1 MHFIHRCPRGRLTD
15 MTVTDTAAPAPLRAG
30 TAAYRRTTLALF
42 VAGLT
47 TFGSMYSTQ
56 AVLPELT
63 RVFHA
68 APAVSAL
75 AVSAT
80 TGLLAVAIIPVSAL
94 SERFGRTRVMTV
106 SAVVAVLLG
115 LVIPLA
121 PTLPVLLV
129 LRALQGVA
137 LAGVPAV
144 AMAYLAEE
152 VDGRDLGGAMG
163 RYVAGTTIGGLL
175 GRVVTALGLDLMA
188 WRGAMEVFAI
198 AAAVL
203 TVVMIRT
210 LPASRFHAP
219 VPVSVRTTVRAML
232 AHVRRP
238 ALATL
243 FVLAFLLMGGFVS
256 VYNFLG
262 FRLLAEPFG
271 FAPGVVG
278 LVFLIYLAGT
288 VSSGTAGRLADRIG
302 RRRVL
307 LASIATMGAGLALTL
322 PDSTP
327 AVLTGMIVFTAG
339 FFAAHSVASG
349 WVGLLATTHRAEA
362 SSGYLFC
369 YYAGSS
375 VVGAAAG
382 IAFAAAGWPG
392 IAAAVGLAIAAAL
405 VLVAVVL
412 PGSDAAP
419 RAGQ

>member
-1 MHFIHRCPRGRLTD
+1 
-15 MTVTDTAAPAPLRAG
+15 MTATVDSIGTAPLRAG
-30 TAAYRRTTLALF
+30 TPAYRRTTLALF

-63 RVFHA
+63 RVFGA

-80 TGLLAVAIIPVSAL
+80 TGLLALAIIPVSAL

-106 SAVVAVLLG
+106 SAVAAVLLG

-121 PTLPVLLV
+121 PTLPVLLG
-129 LRALQGVA
+129 LRALQGIA

-175 GRVVTALGLDLMA
+175 GRVVTAVGLDVVA
-188 WRGAMEVFAI
+188 WRGAMEVFAV
-198 AAAVL
+198 AAALL

-210 LPASRFHAP
+210 LPASRFH
-219 VPVSVRTTVRAML
+219 VPKSVSVGTTVRGML
-232 AHVRRP
+232 GHLRRP
-238 ALATL
+238 ELTTL

-262 FRLLAEPFG
+262 FRLLAAPFVL
-271 FAPGVVG
+271 APGVVG

-288 VSSGTAGRLADRIG
+288 VSSGAAGRLADRVG

-307 LASIATMGAGLALTL
+307 LASIATMGAGLAVTL

-327 AVLTGMIVFTAG
+327 AVLAGMVIFTAG

-349 WVGLLATTHRAEA
+349 WVGRLATEHRAEA

-375 VVGAAAG
+375 VLGASSGA
-382 IAFAAAGWPG
+382 AFAALGWTG
-392 IAAAVGLAIAAAL
+392 LVVAVSVAVVAAF
-405 VLVAVVL
+405 VLVVVVL
-412 PGSDAAP
+412 PGSASGSGE
-419 RAGQ
+419 R

>member
-1 MHFIHRCPRGRLTD
+1 MTATVDCPGT
-15 MTVTDTAAPAPLRAG
+15 APLRAG

-63 RVFHA
+63 RVFGA

-75 AVSAT
+75 AVSVT
-80 TGLLAVAIIPVSAL
+80 TGVLALAIIPVSAL

-106 SAVVAVLLG
+106 SAVAAVILG
-115 LVIPLA
+115 LIIPLA
-121 PTLPVLLV
+121 PTLHVLLV
-129 LRALQGVA
+129 LRAVQGIA

-163 RYVAGTTIGGLL
+163 RYIAGTTVGGLL
-175 GRVVTALGLDLMA
+175 GRVVTAVGLDVLP
-188 WRGAMEVFAI
+188 WRAAMEVFAL

-210 LPASRFHAP
+210 LPASNFHVP
-219 VPVSVRTTVRAML
+219 KPVSVGTTVRGML
-232 AHVRRP
+232 GHLRRP

-262 FRLLAEPFG
+262 FRLLAEPFAL
-271 FAPGVVG
+271 APGVVG

-288 VSSGTAGRLADRIG
+288 VSSGAAGRLADRLG

-307 LASIATMGAGLALTL
+307 LACIATMGAGLAITV
-322 PDSTP
+322 PDSTV
-327 AVLTGMIVFTAG
+327 AVLAGMVVFTAG

-349 WVGLLATTHRAEA
+349 WVGLLATEHRAEA

-375 VVGAAAG
+375 VLGAAAG
-382 IAFAAAGWPG
+382 LAFAAAGWPG
-392 IAAAVGLAIAAAL
+392 VATAVGAAVAVAF
-405 VLVAVVL
+405 VLVVAVL
-412 PGSDAAP
+412 PRSVSE
-419 RAGQ
+419 AGVR

>member
-1 MHFIHRCPRGRLTD
+1 M
-15 MTVTDTAAPAPLRAG
+15 TAAVESTGTAPLRAG
-30 TAAYRRTTLALF
+30 TPAYRRTTLALF

-63 RVFHA
+63 RVFGS

-75 AVSAT
+75 AVSVT
-80 TGLLAVAIIPVSAL
+80 TGLLAIAIIPVSAL
-94 SERFGRTRVMTV
+94 SERFGRTRVMTA
-106 SAVVAVLLG
+106 SAVAAVLLG

-121 PTLPVLLV
+121 PTLPVLLI
-129 LRALQGVA
+129 LRGLQGIA

-175 GRVVTALGLDLMA
+175 GRVVTAVGLDVMA
-188 WRGAMEVFAI
+188 WRGAMELFAV
-198 AAAVL
+198 AAAAL

-210 LPASRFHAP
+210 LPASRYHVP
-219 VPVSVRTTVRAML
+219 KPVSVGTTMRGMVGHL
-232 AHVRRP
+232 RRP
-238 ALATL
+238 ELVTL

-262 FRLLAEPFG
+262 FRLLAEPFAL
-271 FAPGVVG
+271 APSVVG

-288 VSSGTAGRLADRIG
+288 VSSGAAGRLADRHG

-307 LASIATMGAGLALTL
+307 LASIATMGAGLVGTL

-327 AVLTGMIVFTAG
+327 SVLAGMVVFTAG

-349 WVGLLATTHRAEA
+349 WVGRLATEHRAEA

-375 VVGAAAG
+375 VLGASGGA
-382 IAFAAAGWPG
+382 AFAALGWTG
-392 IAAAVGLAIAAAL
+392 LVVAVSVAIAAAFAL
-405 VLVAVVL
+405 VIVVL
-412 PGSDAAP
+412 PGSASAP
-419 RAGQ
+419 AVR

>member
-1 MHFIHRCPRGRLTD
+1 MSVTA
-15 MTVTDTAAPAPLRAG
+15 TVEPSRTAPLRAG
-30 TAAYRRTTLALF
+30 TPAYRRTTLALF

-63 RVFHA
+63 RVFGA

-75 AVSAT
+75 AVSVT
-80 TGLLAVAIIPVSAL
+80 TGLLALAIIPVSAL
-94 SERFGRTRVMTV
+94 SERFGRTRVMTA
-106 SAVVAVLLG
+106 SAVAAVGLG

-121 PTLPVLLV
+121 PTLPVLLI
-129 LRALQGVA
+129 LRALQGIA

-175 GRVVTALGLDLMA
+175 GRVVTAAGLDLMP
-188 WRGAMEVFAI
+188 WRGAMEVFAV
-198 AAAVL
+198 AAAAL
-203 TVVMIRT
+203 TVVMIRA
-210 LPASRFHAP
+210 LPASKFHVP
-219 VPVSVRTTVRAML
+219 KPVSVSTTVRAMA
-232 AHVRRP
+232 AHLRRP
-238 ALATL
+238 ALAVL

-262 FRLLAEPFG
+262 FRLLAAPFR
-271 FAPGVVG
+271 FAPGIVG

-288 VSSGTAGRLADRIG
+288 FSSGAAGRLADRIG

-307 LASIATMGAGLALTL
+307 LAAIATMGSGLLLTL
-322 PDSTP
+322 PDATP
-327 AVLTGMIVFTAG
+327 AVLAGMVVFTAG

-349 WVGLLATTHRAEA
+349 WVGVLATEHRAEA

-382 IAFAAAGWPG
+382 IAFAAAGWTG
-392 IAAAVGLAIAAAL
+392 IAAAVG
-405 VLVAVVL
+405 VAVLAAFALAATVL
-412 PGSDAAP
+412 PGS
-419 RAGQ
+419 AGASAER

>member
-1 MHFIHRCPRGRLTD
+1 
-15 MTVTDTAAPAPLRAG
+15 MTATAQTAVTAPLRAG
-30 TAAYRRTTLALF
+30 TPAYRRTTLALF

-63 RVFHA
+63 RVFGS

-75 AVSAT
+75 AVSVT
-80 TGLLAVAIIPVSAL
+80 TGLLALAIIPVSAL

-106 SAVVAVLLG
+106 SAVAAVLLG

-121 PTLPVLLV
+121 PTLPVLLF
-129 LRALQGVA
+129 LRALQGIA

-175 GRVVTALGLDLMA
+175 GRVVTAVGLDVMA
-188 WRGAMEVFAI
+188 WRGALELFAV

-210 LPASRFHAP
+210 LPPSRFHVP
-219 VPVSVRTTVRAML
+219 KPVSVGTTVRGML
-232 AHVRRP
+232 GHLRRP

-262 FRLLAEPFG
+262 FRLLAEPFA

-288 VSSGTAGRLADRIG
+288 ASSGAAGRLADRIG

-307 LASIATMGAGLALTL
+307 LASIATMGAGLVVTL
-322 PDSTP
+322 PDSTLT
-327 AVLTGMIVFTAG
+327 VLAGMVVFTAG

-349 WVGLLATTHRAEA
+349 WVGLLATQHRAEA

-375 VVGAAAG
+375 VLGASGGA
-382 IAFAAAGWPG
+382 AFAAFGWTG
-392 IAAAVGLAIAAAL
+392 LVIVVSAAVVGAF
-405 VLVAVVL
+405 VLVVAVL
-412 PGSDAAP
+412 PGSASAAAE
-419 RAGQ
+419 R

>member
-1 MHFIHRCPRGRLTD
+1 MHFTHRRYGGRVGA
-15 MTVTDTAAPAPLRAG
+15 MTATVDSIGTAPLRAG
-30 TAAYRRTTLALF
+30 TPAYRRTTLALF

-63 RVFHA
+63 RVFGA

-80 TGLLAVAIIPVSAL
+80 TGLLALAIIPVSAL

-106 SAVVAVLLG
+106 SAVAAVLLG

-121 PTLPVLLV
+121 PTLPVLLG
-129 LRALQGVA
+129 LRALQGIA

-175 GRVVTALGLDLMA
+175 GRVVTAVGLDVVA
-188 WRGAMEVFAI
+188 WRGAMEVFAV
-198 AAAVL
+198 AAALL

-210 LPASRFHAP
+210 LPASRFH
-219 VPVSVRTTVRAML
+219 VPKSVSVGTTVRGML
-232 AHVRRP
+232 GHLRRP
-238 ALATL
+238 ELTTL

-262 FRLLAEPFG
+262 FRLLAAPFVL
-271 FAPGVVG
+271 APGVVG

-288 VSSGTAGRLADRIG
+288 VSSGAAGRLADRVG

-307 LASIATMGAGLALTL
+307 LASIATMGAGLAVTL

-327 AVLTGMIVFTAG
+327 AVLAGMVIFTAG

-349 WVGLLATTHRAEA
+349 WVGRLATEHRAEA

-375 VVGAAAG
+375 VLGASSGA
-382 IAFAAAGWPG
+382 AFAALGWTG
-392 IAAAVGLAIAAAL
+392 LVVAVSVAVVAAF
-405 VLVAVVL
+405 VLVVVVL
-412 PGSDAAP
+412 PGSASGSGE
-419 RAGQ
+419 R

>member
-1 MHFIHRCPRGRLTD
+1 
-15 MTVTDTAAPAPLRAG
+15 MTTTAETIGTAPLRAG
-30 TAAYRRTTLALF
+30 TPAYRRTTLALF

-63 RVFHA
+63 RVFGA

-75 AVSAT
+75 AVSVT
-80 TGLLAVAIIPVSAL
+80 TGLLALAIIPVSAL
-94 SERFGRTRVMTV
+94 SERFGRTRVMTA
-106 SAVVAVLLG
+106 SAVAAVLLG

-121 PTLPVLLV
+121 PTLEVLLV

-175 GRVVTALGLDLMA
+175 GRIVTAVGLDVMA
-188 WRGAMEVFAI
+188 WRGAMEVFAV
-198 AAAVL
+198 AAALL

-210 LPASRFHAP
+210 LPDSRFHVPA
-219 VPVSVRTTVRAML
+219 PVSVGTTVRGML
-232 AHVRRP
+232 GHLRRP
-238 ALATL
+238 ALVTL
-243 FVLAFLLMGGFVS
+243 FLLAFVLMGGFVS

-262 FRLLAEPFG
+262 FRLLAEPFSL
-271 FAPGVVG
+271 APGLVG

-288 VSSGTAGRLADRIG
+288 FSSGAAGRLADRIG

-307 LASIATMGAGLALTL
+307 LASIATMGAGLVVTL

-327 AVLTGMIVFTAG
+327 AVLAGMTVFTAG

-349 WVGLLATTHRAEA
+349 WVGALATEHRAEA

-382 IAFAAAGWPG
+382 IAFSAAGWPG
-392 IAAAVGLAIAAAL
+392 IAAAVGVGIAVAF
-405 VLVAVVL
+405 VLVVAVL
-412 PGSDAAP
+412 PGSVSAP
-419 RAGQ
+419 AER

>member
-1 MHFIHRCPRGRLTD
+1 MHFTHRRVRGNVGPVTA
-15 MTVTDTAAPAPLRAG
+15 TVDPATAAPLRAG
-30 TAAYRRTTLALF
+30 TPAYRRTTLALF

-63 RVFHA
+63 RVFGS
-68 APAVSAL
+68 APATSAL
-75 AVSAT
+75 AVSVT
-80 TGLLAVAIIPVSAL
+80 TGLLALIIIPVSAL
-94 SERFGRTRVMTV
+94 SERFGRTRVMTA
-106 SAVVAVLLG
+106 SAVLAVLLG
-115 LVIPLA
+115 LAIPLS
-121 PTLPVLLV
+121 PSLPVLLG

-175 GRVVTALGLDLMA
+175 GRVVTAVGLDVLP
-188 WRGAMEVFAI
+188 WRGAMEVFAVL
-198 AAAVL
+198 AAVL
-203 TVVMIRT
+203 TVVMIRS
-210 LPASRFHAP
+210 LPASRFHTPAP
-219 VPVSVRTTVRAML
+219 ISVSTTVRGMAG
-232 AHVRRP
+232 HVRRP
-238 ALATL
+238 ALAVL

-262 FRLLAEPFG
+262 FRLLAAPFG
-271 FAPGVVG
+271 FSAGVVG

-288 VSSGTAGRLADRIG
+288 WSSGAAGRLADRIG

-307 LASIATMGAGLALTL
+307 LAAIAAMGIGLLITL
-322 PDSTP
+322 PDTVP
-327 AVLTGMIVFTAG
+327 TVLLGAVVLTAG

-349 WVGLLATTHRAEA
+349 WVGALATEHRAEA

-375 VVGAAAG
+375 VLGAAAG
-382 IAFAAAGWPG
+382 IAFSAAGWTG
-392 IAAAVGLAIAAAL
+392 IVIAVGAAL
-405 VLVAVVL
+405 VLAGALAAAVL
-412 PGSDAAP
+412 PGSTGEPARD
-419 RAGQ
+419 

>member
-1 MHFIHRCPRGRLTD
+1 MHFTHRGSRSTVE
-15 MTVTDTAAPAPLRAG
+15 TVTATADPIETAPLRAG
-30 TAAYRRTTLALF
+30 TPAYRRTTLALF

-63 RVFHA
+63 RVFGA

-75 AVSAT
+75 AVSVT
-80 TGLLAVAIIPVSAL
+80 TGLLALAIIPVSAL

-106 SAVVAVLLG
+106 SAVAAVVLG

-121 PTLPVLLV
+121 PTLEVLLAF
-129 LRALQGVA
+129 RALQGIA

-163 RYVAGTTIGGLL
+163 RYIAGTTIGGLL
-175 GRVVTALGLDLMA
+175 GRVVTAVGLDVLP
-188 WRGAMEVFAI
+188 WRGAMELFAV

-210 LPASRFHAP
+210 LPASRFHVPA
-219 VPVSVRTTVRAML
+219 PVSVRTTIGGML
-232 AHVRRP
+232 GHLRRP
-238 ALATL
+238 ALAAL
-243 FVLAFLLMGGFVS
+243 FALAFLLMGGFVS

-262 FRLLAEPFG
+262 FRLLAEPFAL
-271 FAPGVVG
+271 APGVVG

-288 VSSGTAGRLADRIG
+288 WSSGAAGRLADRIG

-307 LASIATMGAGLALTL
+307 LASIATMGAGLAITL

-327 AVLTGMIVFTAG
+327 AVLAGMVVFTAG

-349 WVGLLATTHRAEA
+349 WVGLLATAHRAEA

-382 IAFAAAGWPG
+382 LAYAASGWPG
-392 IAAAVGLAIAAAL
+392 IALAVGVGIAAAF
-405 VLVAVVL
+405 VLVATVL
-412 PGSDAAP
+412 PRSGSEAP
-419 RAGQ
+419 RG

>member
-1 MHFIHRCPRGRLTD
+1 
-15 MTVTDTAAPAPLRAG
+15 MTATVETAETAPLRAG
-30 TAAYRRTTLALF
+30 TPAYRRTTLALF

-63 RVFHA
+63 RVFGS

-75 AVSAT
+75 AVSVT
-80 TGLLAVAIIPVSAL
+80 TGLLALAIIPVSAL

-106 SAVVAVLLG
+106 SAVAAVLLG

-121 PTLPVLLV
+121 PTLPVLLI
-129 LRALQGVA
+129 LRALQGIT

-175 GRVVTALGLDLMA
+175 GRVVTAVGLDVMA
-188 WRGAMEVFAI
+188 WRGAMELFAV

-210 LPASRFHAP
+210 LPASRFHVP
-219 VPVSVRTTVRAML
+219 KPVSVGTTVRGML
-232 AHVRRP
+232 GHLRRP
-238 ALATL
+238 ELATL

-262 FRLLAEPFG
+262 FRLLAEPFV

-288 VSSGTAGRLADRIG
+288 VSSGAAGRLADRIG

-307 LASIATMGAGLALTL
+307 STSIATMGAGLVLTL

-327 AVLTGMIVFTAG
+327 AVLAGMVVFTAG

-349 WVGLLATTHRAEA
+349 WVGLLATEHRAEA

-375 VVGAAAG
+375 VLGASGGA
-382 IAFAAAGWPG
+382 AFAALGWTG
-392 IAAAVGLAIAAAL
+392 LVIAVSIAVAAAF
-405 VLVAVVL
+405 VLVIAVL
-412 PGSDAAP
+412 PGSASAS
-419 RAGQ
+419 AEG